1 MNRNIGICLMIAS
14 SISSV
19 VSVSVNPGSGI
30 RPSNILGGAGQHA
43 SFDFIR
49 PGLTQTS
56 YSFNGPSSHQS
67 FSSSIGNPLLAQK
80 VLPNVAQALAYRN
93 PGLDYQPQI
102 RPELFQY
109 SQFPSR
115 ASPDAGA
122 VYQHSLLNQQYQ
134 QQQQINNNYYQNQLA
149 QILALRQAQLT
160 SIENAPEPVQQA
172 PVEHQ
177 NLLGVAYSP
186 SNAVSHVKISANG
199 YKYDF

>member
-1 MNRNIGICLMIAS
+1 MIAS

-93 PGLDYQPQI
+93 PGLGKKFNIFIIITFP
-102 RPELFQY
+102 LFTY
-109 SQFPSR
+109 SR
-115 ASPDAGA
+115 
-122 VYQHSLLNQQYQ
+122 LLF
-134 QQQQINNNYYQNQLA
+134 L
-149 QILALRQAQLT
+149 
-160 SIENAPEPVQQA
+160 
-172 PVEHQ
+172 
-177 NLLGVAYSP
+177 
-186 SNAVSHVKISANG
+186 
-199 YKYDF
+199 